1 MVRRR
6 ASGLFLM
13 AFVTAVAAIPQER
26 MSRYEMQ
33 YGEPVDV
40 SISDLVSNPSSYE
53 NRSVRTHGQLELEA
67 TGSFRTYAIR
77 SNFGE
82 RVRVAP
88 VPDVS
93 AAWDS
98 EVLNMV
104 GRDLDVTG
112 VFLRATSQQLATAGS
127 SGVGTIQFWKFLG
140 EPPEIKDAAKVP
152 VATIEQ
158 LTTNPA
164 RFEGRQLK
172 VIGQF
177 RGRNLFG
184 DLPPSTQT
192 NRADWVVK
200 DDVYALWITGR
211 KPKGEGFELDPGL
224 KRDTGK
230 WLEVVGRV
238 DVRRGFAYLTAQRVA
253 LSLPPTPTAHVEPP
267 KPPPERPKLPPMVI
281 FALPL
286 DGESDVPGGARFAV
300 QFSKDM
306 EEDSFKGRVVLR
318 YAGRPQPGDRDLDGV
333 VMRYDGGRRALVIDP
348 GDVLRPGRQVEL
360 LLLPGIVDTDAMPL
374 APRHGPLPEGA
385 NVVDALHWRIGL

>member
-1 MVRRR
+1 
-6 ASGLFLM
+6 M
-13 AFVTAVAAIPQER
+13 AFFVAVAVFPQER
-26 MSRYEMQ
+26 ASRYEMQ
-33 YGEPVDV
+33 YGEPVEV
-40 SISDLVSNPSSYE
+40 SISDLAQNPSSYE
-53 NRSVRTHGQLELEA
+53 NRSVRTRGRLELEA
-67 TGSFRTYAIR
+67 SGSFHTYAIR
-77 SNFGE
+77 NNFGDK
-82 RVRVAP
+82 VRVAP
-88 VPDVS
+88 VSEVA

-98 EVLNMV
+98 EVLTMI

-112 VFLRATSQQLATAGS
+112 VFLRATSQQLSSAGS
-127 SGVGTIQFWKFLG
+127 GGTGTIQFWTFLG
-140 EPPEIKDAAKVP
+140 EAPEIKDDAKVP
-152 VATIEQ
+152 VATLEQ
-158 LTTNPA
+158 LATNPA

-192 NRADWVVK
+192 SRADWVVK

-230 WLEVVGRV
+230 WLEVTGRV

-253 LSLPPTPTAHVEPP
+253 LSLPPTPTARVEPP
-267 KPPPERPKLPPMVI
+267 TPPPERPKLPPMVI

-286 DGESDVPGGARFAV
+286 DGESDVPGEARFAV

-306 EEDSFKGRVVLR
+306 DEDSLKGRVVLR

-333 VMRYDGGRRALVIDP
+333 VMRYDGGRRALIIDP

-360 LLLPGIVDTDAMPL
+360 LLLPGIVDSDGVPL
-374 APRHGPLPEGA
+374 APRQGPLPEGA
-385 NVVDALHWRIGL
+385 TVVDALHWRIRL